1 MSAVVSFVFAFLVW
15 PGLLVAAPLGWLE
28 LWAMRKALARLQGR
42 KGPPFFQPFFDFVK
56 LMGKRTVIP
65 QGVDRSI
72 FVALPLVS
80 VAALATA
87 LVVLP
92 MPGNPA
98 PRLAGDVVVL
108 VFLLE
113 VPAICEVLAGY
124 VGRSIYGEVG
134 AMREALMSLAY
145 NLPFLASIIAVGQSA
160 GSFDLVTLAHQPF
173 GPVHAAA
180 GVAFLIALPGK
191 LKINP
196 FSIADAEH
204 EIVAGGHIEYSGPL
218 LGLFEL
224 SHALEVVVLTELF
237 ALLFV
242 PAPAAALPALVV
254 WFLAGVAVL
263 LGLTLVAAVTARAR
277 LPQAYRF
284 YWIWGGAASL
294 AALVAGLVA

>member
-1 MSAVVSFVFAFLVW
+1 VTAVVSFLVAFLVW

-28 LWAMRKALARLQGR
+28 LWAMRKTLARLQGR
-42 KGPPFFQPFFDFVK
+42 KGPPFFQPFFDAVK
-56 LMGKRTVIP
+56 LFGKRTVFP
-65 QGVDRSI
+65 QGVDRTI
-72 FVALPLVS
+72 FVALPMVS
-80 VAALATA
+80 VAAITTA
-87 LVVLP
+87 LVILP

-98 PRLAGDVVVL
+98 PRVPGDLVVL
-108 VFLLE
+108 MFLLE

-145 NLPFLASIIAVGQSA
+145 NLPFLAAIIAVAEAA
-160 GSFDLVTLAHQPF
+160 GSFDLVELATRPF
-173 GPVHAAA
+173 GLVHVLA
-180 GVAFLIALPGK
+180 GFAFLLALPGK

-224 SHALEVVVLTELF
+224 AHALEVVVLTELF

-242 PAPAAALPALVV
+242 PAPSHAVAALAV
-254 WFLAGVAVL
+254 WFLAGLAVL
-263 LGLTLVAAVTARAR
+263 IGLTLVAAVTARAR
-277 LPQAYRF
+277 LPQAFRF
-284 YWIWGGAASL
+284 YWVWGGAASL
-294 AALVAGLVA
+294 AALTAGLVA